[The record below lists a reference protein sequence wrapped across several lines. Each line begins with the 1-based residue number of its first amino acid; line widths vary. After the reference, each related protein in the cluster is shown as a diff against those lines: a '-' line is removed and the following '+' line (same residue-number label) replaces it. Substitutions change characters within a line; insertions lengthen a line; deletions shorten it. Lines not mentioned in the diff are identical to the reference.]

1 MSFKPTNEQ
10 LIDFVYG
17 SLSETERLKV
27 EHAIKQDAS
36 ISEQV
41 KALQESRSF
50 LHNLEDE
57 EVLEPERFIWE
68 LTQKQHKQRV
78 LWPITAIA
86 ASFTLLLIVAYAT
99 QFRVS
104 YGSFELTFGN
114 ATSTELPQ
122 NITSDQVQTMINRS
136 IVSNNVN
143 FVAQLDDA
151 KSEFE
156 AQLVANNKLQ
166 LKDMRRI
173 AANYKELP
181 KEEVESYLAQLS
193 ESNRTMVNDFFT
205 ASAVE
210 QQDYM
215 NSILIDFFEFID
227 TKRKDDY
234 QVLQANIDDLEYKNE
249 RKTQETDQ
257 VIASIL
263 TSVNNRSIQQEESM

>member
-104 YGSFELTFGN
+104 YGSFELAFGN
-114 ATSTELPQ
+114 SALKELPQ

-234 QVLQANIDDLEYKNE
+234 QVLQANIDDLQYKNE

>member
-104 YGSFELTFGN
+104 YGSFELAFGN
-114 ATSTELPQ
+114 SALKELPQ